1 MATYNRADVL
11 PETFRYLTKQDLPP
25 ESFEVIVADDGSPD
39 NTMEVMVEIMKQ
51 MPFQVRYIRHENRGP
66 GYAQNTGIRAAT
78 APVVVL
84 MPDDIFMMPGGI
96 RAHLT
101 SHKTHPEQH
110 VAVLGHIV
118 QAPTLNQSVFLR
130 TWDPYRFEQL
140 PELDEYPYYMFWAIN
155 ISVKRDFMLKY
166 GMFAEDLGR
175 GGPAAHEDVELGY
188 RLYKH
193 GLKIIHN
200 KEALGYHYHY
210 STLDAAIRRAYERGL
225 NLGDLFQ
232 RVPEP
237 ELVVKYHVLHGGTL
251 GAHMRTFAG
260 PRRRLLIGSD
270 RHMVLLTI
278 HYVLRFLLFNHLL
291 VEYLWVPLLRAAEHK
306 PVLARLAH
314 RNLYRGA
321 IAHYTQ
327 RGERDARK
335 RYGY

>member
-1 MATYNRADVL
+1 
-11 PETFRYLTKQDLPP
+11 
-25 ESFEVIVADDGSPD
+25 
-39 NTMEVMVEIMKQ
+39 
-51 MPFQVRYIRHENRGP
+51 MPFKVRYIRHENRGP

-78 APVVVL
+78 APVIVL
-84 MPDDIFMMPGGI
+84 MPDDIFMTPGGI

-101 SHKTHPEQH
+101 SHETHPEQN
-110 VAVLGHIV
+110 VAVLGHII
-118 QAPTLNQSVFLR
+118 QAPTLNQSVFMR
-130 TWDPYRFEQL
+130 AWDPYRFKQL
-140 PELDEYPYYMFWAIN
+140 PELEEYPYYMFWAIN

-200 KEALGYHYHY
+200 KDALGYHYHH
-210 STLDAAIRRAYERGL
+210 STLDGAIRRSYERGQ
-225 NLGDLFQ
+225 NLGDLCK

-237 ELVVKYHVLHGGTL
+237 ELVVRYHVLNWGTL
-251 GAHMRTFAG
+251 GDHFRALTG
-260 PRRRLLIGSD
+260 PRRRLLMGSD
-270 RHMVLLTI
+270 RNMVLLTI
-278 HYVLRFLLFNHLL
+278 HYFMRFLLFNRLI
-291 VEYLWVPLLRAAEHK
+291 VDYLWVPILKGAEHNA
-306 PVLARLAH
+306 LWARLAH

-335 RYGY
+335 IYGY